1 MEQIEAPGSSET
13 SFSYQIARLHILR
26 GGNLVRRFWAVGVN
40 FVLGCTCKC
49 EGATWHSGTGAL
61 CGVHHPN
68 VLWSCKVCVL
78 EGEGTR
84 KNVVILYIDVFFCV
98 GDDVTMGDPLM
109 CVSPARYSAAQNLVA
124 CTAFSLALHFLCL
137 LASFLYFL
145 LSHCPCFLLLF
156 LFLNFRAFTFS
167 FIRFHLYLSYLLS
180 FFAFQYFCFPVLS

>member
-109 CVSPARYSAAQNLVA
+109 CVSPADLVEHSPPSVQC
-124 CTAFSLALHFLCL
+124 CTKPSCMHRL
-137 LASFLYFL
+137 LSFCVCL